1 MSLYT
6 VHPYTEY
13 NSASAKFAFEDI
25 ITSLSFPGQAGTLH
39 ASEEKDFK
47 TAFSYFYE
55 AFEQYDSVDDANAL
69 TALKYMLMTKIM
81 LGLPED
87 VLSLV
92 SGKLALKYSGSQIE
106 AMKEISQ
113 AAKRRSLADFQRTLG
128 QYKREL
134 EDDRIV
140 NKHLGKLYQSM
151 LEKNLCRIIEPYSK
165 VQVRTET
172 DSTVTE

>member
-1 MSLYT
+1 M
-6 VHPYTEY
+6 
-13 NSASAKFAFEDI
+13 
-25 ITSLSFPGQAGTLH
+25 
-39 ASEEKDFK
+39 
-47 TAFSYFYE
+47 
-55 AFEQYDSVDDANAL
+55 DDANAL

-172 DSTVTE
+172 DSTVTK